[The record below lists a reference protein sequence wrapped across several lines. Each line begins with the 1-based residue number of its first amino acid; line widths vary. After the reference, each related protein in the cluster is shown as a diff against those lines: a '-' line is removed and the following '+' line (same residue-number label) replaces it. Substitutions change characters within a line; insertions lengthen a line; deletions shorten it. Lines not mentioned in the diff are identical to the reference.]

1 MPDEPSRGGSLDET
15 SDEQLLS
22 ELVRAGGELLV
33 SGQHRL
39 AALGIVPDDP
49 RWSAPIPIKY
59 EAQLPLLFLGALDAF
74 DATAG
79 LLRSRASQQA
89 FHTLRFQ
96 IESIAL
102 IRWVSEPVEA
112 TERQHRAYQVAC
124 GQISRF
130 GRFLMRDTR
139 REREALDGV
148 RAVRDWGRVLRDIA
162 QQDGVG
168 NLKRAPDAI
177 DLFKWLHD
185 VADYANF
192 SMYSELGSHP
202 GAAGNTWFAVNSDRS
217 KISYDLGA
225 AHMARAFLVMTSIF
239 YLWKSFEAIAKA
251 LAWDK
256 WLQTEARPIYNQAL
270 PFLDETLRR
279 RKASAPD

>member
-1 MPDEPSRGGSLDET
+1 MPDEPFPVGSLDEI

-39 AALGIVPDDP
+39 AALGDVLDDP
-49 RWSAPIPIKY
+49 RWGAPIPIKY
-59 EAQLPLLFLGALDAF
+59 EAQLPVLFLGALDAF

-102 IRWVSEPVEA
+102 IRWVSEPA
-112 TERQHRAYQVAC
+112 AAAERQHRAYRVAC
-124 GQISRF
+124 GQIGRF
-130 GRFLMRDTR
+130 GRFLMRDAGR
-139 REREALDGV
+139 NREALDGV

-162 QQDGVG
+162 QQDGISS
-168 NLKRAPDAI
+168 LKRAPDAI
-177 DLFKWLHD
+177 DMFKGLRD
-185 VADYANF
+185 VAEYANF

-202 GAAGNTWFAVNSDRS
+202 GAAGNTWFAVNSDKN
-217 KISYDLGA
+217 KIRYDLGGS
-225 AHMARAFLVMTSIF
+225 HRARAFLVMTSIF
-239 YLWKSFEAIAKA
+239 YLWKSFEATSKA
-251 LAWDK
+251 LAWDE
-256 WLQTEARPIYNQAL
+256 WLQTEARPVYYRLL
-270 PFLDETLRR
+270 PLLDETLRR
-279 RKASAPD
+279 RKAAAPD